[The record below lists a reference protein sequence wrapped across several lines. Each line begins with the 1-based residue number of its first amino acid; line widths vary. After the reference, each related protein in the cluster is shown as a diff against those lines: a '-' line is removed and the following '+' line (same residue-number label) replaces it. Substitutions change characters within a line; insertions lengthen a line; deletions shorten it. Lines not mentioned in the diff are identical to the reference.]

1 MSEGARALG
10 PAYKFRGT
18 PFIYNYADGKY
29 YYPGDTL
36 TAKPGDTLMVGA
48 TVENINNISGTACFG
63 VVWGGYY
70 RCGPKTKH
78 IDAGGVEPMPGCV
91 FSMPSTDED
100 AVLHCGS
107 YENGTCYSHDW
118 TDAIHLRVQATP
130 TPTPTPTP
138 KAELLYTTETYQIVR
153 TEEATLL
160 DTTETYQIVRT
171 EEEELL
177 YTTQTYQIKRAEEA
191 NLLDTTET
199 YQIERSEEE
208 GLLYTT
214 QTYQIERQLSV
225 IECLFI
231 RLSTGKPFPR
241 IAQQNPIPRVTCI
254 AEAIKAIWGEVN
266 YSPTSR

>member
-1 MSEGARALG
+1 MSGGARALG
-10 PAYKFRGT
+10 PEYKFCGA
-18 PFIYNYADGKY
+18 PLIFYNENY

-36 TAKPGDTLMVGA
+36 TAKPGDTLEA
-48 TVENINNISGTACFG
+48 RAIVENTNNIPGTACYG

-78 IDAGGVEPMPGCV
+78 IDAGGVEPMPSCY

-107 YENGTCYSHDW
+107 YEKGTCYSHDW

-138 KAELLYTTETYQIVR
+138 KAELLY
-153 TEEATLL
+153 
-160 DTTETYQIVRT
+160 TTETYQIVRT

-214 QTYQIERQLSV
+214 QTYQIEQQLSV

-254 AEAIKAIWGEVN
+254 AEAIKAIWGEVK
-266 YSPTSR
+266 P

>member
-18 PFIYNYADGKY
+18 PFIYYNGAY

-36 TAKPGDTLMVGA
+36 RAEPGDTLMAGA
-48 TVENINNISGTACFG
+48 IVENVNNTPGTACYG
-63 VVWGGYY
+63 VVWDGYY

-78 IDAGGVEPMPGCV
+78 IDAGDWEAMPDCY
-91 FSMPSTDED
+91 FYMPSTDED

-107 YENGTCYSHDW
+107 YEGGTCYTHDE
-118 TDAIHLRVQATP
+118 ANPIHLRTHATP
-130 TPTPTPTP
+130 TP
-138 KAELLYTTETYQIVR
+138 EEGLLYTTETYQIVR

-171 EEEELL
+171 EEA
-177 YTTQTYQIKRAEEA
+177 T
-191 NLLDTTET
+191 LLDTTET
-199 YQIERSEEE
+199 YQIVRTEEE

-241 IAQQNPIPRVTCI
+241 IAQQNPIPRVMCI
-254 AEAIKAIWGEVN
+254 AEAIKAMWREVK
-266 YSPTSR
+266 P

>member
-1 MSEGARALG
+1 MSEEARALG
-10 PAYKFRGT
+10 PEYKFCGAPLIFYNGT
-18 PFIYNYADGKY
+18 Y

-36 TAKPGDTLMVGA
+36 MAKPGDTLEVRA
-48 TVENINNISGTACFG
+48 IVENTNNTPGTACYG

-78 IDAGGVEPMPGCV
+78 IDAGGLEVMPDCY
-91 FSMPSTDED
+91 FEMPSSDED

-118 TDAIHLRVQATP
+118 TDPIHLRVQVTP
-130 TPTPTPTP
+130 TPTPE
-138 KAELLYTTETYQIVR
+138 AELLYTTETYQIVR

-171 EEEELL
+171 EEA
-177 YTTQTYQIKRAEEA
+177 T
-191 NLLDTTET
+191 LLDTTET
-199 YQIERSEEE
+199 YQIVRTEEE

-214 QTYQIERQLSV
+214 QIYQIERQLSV

-241 IAQQNPIPRVTCI
+241 IAQGNPIPRVTCI
-254 AEAIKAIWGEVN
+254 AEAIKGMWGEIK
-266 YSPTSR
+266 P